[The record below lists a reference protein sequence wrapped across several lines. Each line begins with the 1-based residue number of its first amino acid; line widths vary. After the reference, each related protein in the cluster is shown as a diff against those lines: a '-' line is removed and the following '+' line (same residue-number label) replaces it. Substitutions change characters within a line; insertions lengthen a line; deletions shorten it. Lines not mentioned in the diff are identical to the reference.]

1 MSIDEDA
8 LRERIKEGIET
19 DNKRFLI
26 NALVYCYHHSED
38 DLQDAERQFDVDRG
52 EAIVASGSFSE
63 IFEQM
68 RYELRTK
75 GLEFALVWVVGN
87 MFQYFGTD
95 KRHQIITMVEIC
107 EVDRLVGNNQFIQAN
122 IHFCSYL
129 DQYLKEQNDKQDSN
143 LYYRIQTARDEGVFS
158 EQQERLAQFI
168 RDARNDAAHN
178 FWLETEW
185 SFVIH
190 EFAGIAGITLLDDVL
205 RDLGITSWP
214 VEPNLSWS
222 NVFRVMES
230 EFGFEWDED
239 EREWSDTPRKR
250 YQRQY
255 DWGHS

>member
-1 MSIDEDA
+1 MSIDEDE
-8 LRERIKEGIET
+8 LRERLQEGIET
-19 DNKRFLI
+19 NNKRFLI

-38 DLQDAERQFDVDRG
+38 DLQDAERQFDVGRG
-52 EAIVASGSFSE
+52 EVIVASGSFSE

-107 EVDRLVGNNQFIQAN
+107 EMDRLVSNNQFIQAN
-122 IHFCSYL
+122 IHLCSYL
-129 DQYLKEQNDKQDSN
+129 GQYLKEQNDEQDSN
-143 LYYRIQTARDEGVFS
+143 LYYRIQTARDEEVFS
-158 EQQERLAQFI
+158 EQQERLAQFL
-168 RDARNDAAHN
+168 RDVRNDAAHN

-190 EFAGIAGITLLDDVL
+190 EFAGIVAITLLDDVL

-214 VEPNLSWS
+214 VEPNLSWG
-222 NVFRVMES
+222 NVFRVIED

-239 EREWSDTPRKR
+239 EREWSDIPREK
-250 YQRQY
+250 YQREY
-255 DWGHS
+255 SWSYS